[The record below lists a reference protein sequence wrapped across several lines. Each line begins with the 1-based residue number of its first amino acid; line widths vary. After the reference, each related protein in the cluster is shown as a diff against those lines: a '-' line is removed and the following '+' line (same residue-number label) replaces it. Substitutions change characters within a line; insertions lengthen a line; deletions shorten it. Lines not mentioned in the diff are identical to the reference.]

1 MPVPLRSLRALAPAA
16 LLLGALGCTASSR
29 SSQVTPN
36 EPPPAAP
43 APAPVSARPTL
54 DGIQVQATGTS
65 EGFMADATVV
75 VEVPEDIE
83 GLTLIAIPKGAAG
96 FVPQDKNDEAHTS
109 WRAHTRAEQSEDP
122 EDGTHV
128 LSLYPLPGPYVL
140 VARAPGYQP
149 LITSPFVV
157 EQNTAYRITGL
168 RLTPGE
174 VVAGHV
180 DLPEGASSSM
190 VELEGNGYRLRQ
202 ETTDGRFRFDTLT
215 PGTYTVRVRIPRHG
229 VTTARYTAGRE
240 GGEVIATAEGRCF
253 TGTVKAQGACV
264 SCARLYAVNEAELKV
279 SPELDPAG
287 PLPGA
292 VFIDAMA
299 RESLVADTDEQ
310 GRFRFCFMDK
320 KGKTSVLAESESR
333 GLLIEDLR
341 PGEHTLELQPLVAVP
356 YRVKGKPKGNVSR
369 ALMLTLRDPW
379 STTRRY
385 ELGRGKGK
393 LYVFPGLS
401 YELDVPVGMK
411 LLGRVPKN
419 VKLGTWGA
427 PRRRD

>member
-1 MPVPLRSLRALAPAA
+1 
-16 LLLGALGCTASSR
+16 
-29 SSQVTPN
+29 VTPG
-36 EPPPAAP
+36 E
-43 APAPVSARPTL
+43 APAPVEAAPASSQASARPSL
-54 DGIQVQATGTS
+54 SGIQVQTTGTT

-109 WRAHTRAEQSEDP
+109 WRAHARAEQSEDS
-122 EDGTHV
+122 ENGTHV

-149 LITSPFVV
+149 LVTAPFVV

-174 VVAGHV
+174 VVAAHIG
-180 DLPEGASSSM
+180 LPEDVSSAM

-215 PGTYTVRVRIPRHG
+215 PGTYTVRVQLPGHG
-229 VTTARYTAGRE
+229 VTTARYTTGKEA
-240 GGEVIATAEGRCF
+240 GEVIATAEGRCF

-264 SCARLYAVNEAELKV
+264 SCARLYVVNEAELKV
-279 SPELDPAG
+279 APELDPAG

-299 RESLVADTDEQ
+299 RESRVADTDEQ

-320 KGKTSVLAESESR
+320 QGKTSVLAESESR
-333 GLLIEDLR
+333 GLLLEDLQ

-356 YRVKGKPKGNVSR
+356 YRVKGKPRGNVSR
-369 ALMLTLRDPW
+369 ALMLTLREPW
-379 STTRRY
+379 STSRRY